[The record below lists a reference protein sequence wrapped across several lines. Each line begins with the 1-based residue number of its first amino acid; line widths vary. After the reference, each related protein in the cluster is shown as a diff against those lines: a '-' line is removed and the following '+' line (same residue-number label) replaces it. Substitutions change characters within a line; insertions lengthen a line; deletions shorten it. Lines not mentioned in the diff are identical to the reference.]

1 MSSMSAKEYMQALAE
16 CRYIPEGTFVE
27 GTPEE
32 LAEVRRAAESKDT
45 NPKDAI
51 AGTKPALWLVPP
63 ALRIIAEPAMRL
75 GGQKYGPFNW
85 REKGVKY
92 NVYLDA
98 LERHMTAI
106 REGQD
111 IDPES
116 GFTHLSHMAACVAII
131 ADAMYIGKLIDD
143 RPIAG
148 GGVKLM
154 EEISE
159 RYRK

>member
-1 MSSMSAKEYMQALAE
+1 VCEGCPRDERSPDGMINHNCKL
-16 CRYIPEGTFVE
+16 CRELRYH
-27 GTPEE
+27 EE
-32 LAEVRRAAESKDT
+32 HVLDGESKDT

-75 GGQKYGPFNW
+75 GGEKYGPFNW

-116 GFTHLSHMAACVAII
+116 GFTHLSHMAACVAIM